1 MHQSPQ
7 KMPPRARD
15 RYLEPDAA
23 NDPDERRGPR
33 AAAGKPRRGGSP
45 RDEAL
50 RALMAQ
56 RDRPGNGR
64 R

>member
-33 AAAGKPRRGGSP
+33 AAAGKPRRGGA

-56 RDRPGNGR
+56 RDRPAGR